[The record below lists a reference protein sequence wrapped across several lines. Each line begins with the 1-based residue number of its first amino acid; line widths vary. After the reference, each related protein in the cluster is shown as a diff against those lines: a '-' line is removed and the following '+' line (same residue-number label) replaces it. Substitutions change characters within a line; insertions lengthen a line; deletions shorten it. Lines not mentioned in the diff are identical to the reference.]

1 MQYMQG
7 NLVTLA
13 QQGVFDFIVHGCNC
27 FHKFGT
33 GIAQQIKLVYPRAYE
48 ADLATGL
55 GDRNKLGTYSFARY
69 PDIVIIN
76 AYTQYY
82 YSRQQAYVDYQ
93 AIDRVFRRLAERIDD
108 DRHIGIPQIAAGLA
122 GGEWNRIEAI
132 INDCLQDF
140 NVTCVVYDGT

>member
-7 NLVTLA
+7 NLVTLS

-33 GIAQQIKLVYPRAYE
+33 GIAQQIKFTYPRAYD

-69 PDIVIIN
+69 PNIVIIN

-82 YSRQQAYVDYQ
+82 YSRQESHIDYQ
-93 AIDRVFRRLAERIDD
+93 AIDKVFRRLAERIDD
-108 DRHIGIPQIAAGLA
+108 DRHIGIPQIGAGLA
-122 GGEWNRIEAI
+122 GGDWSRIEAI
-132 INDCLQDF
+132 IDDCLQDF
-140 NVTCVVYDGT
+140 NVTCVVYDET